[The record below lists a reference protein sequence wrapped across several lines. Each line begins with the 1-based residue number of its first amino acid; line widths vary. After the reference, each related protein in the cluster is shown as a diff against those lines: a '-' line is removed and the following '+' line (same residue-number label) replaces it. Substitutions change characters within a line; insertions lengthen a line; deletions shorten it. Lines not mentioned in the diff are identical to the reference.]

1 MRSITVLFIIFA
13 LACDIPRETV
23 FRDGGSSSGGDDC
36 EPPPPP
42 PIGGATETWPCICE
56 TQEDCKPGLDCVPL
70 PGTKEMRCLA
80 PAVGETP
87 GGGGYITSCK
97 YQGEDRGL
105 FYPWGPGL
113 SPAYCS
119 ACLGCDPPLEGSLI
133 CQ

>member
-1 MRSITVLFIIFA
+1 MRSITVLFTIFA
-13 LACDIPRETV
+13 LACDIPHETV

-36 EPPPPP
+36 EPPPP